1 MQAYTVLLKGIA
13 LWYPSVF
20 NNGLIPSLCRCTAV
34 SSYTTGTAVT
44 SGTSY
49 TTGTAITSCTSGSA
63 ITAITSGTNGSAIT
77 SYTADTAITSN
88 SGTTCTAITSDTSGN
103 TIWYTVQRGRE
114 EHLML
119 SREFDNKIPRQRN
132 NCRRNSEHDDEGH
145 EVFEYIRWGSVC
157 HTTY

>member
-34 SSYTTGTAVT
+34 SSYTTGTA
-44 SGTSY
+44 
-49 TTGTAITSCTSGSA
+49 ITSCTSGSA
-63 ITAITSGTNGSAIT
+63 ITAITSDTNGSAIT
-77 SYTADTAITSN
+77 SYTAITSN
-88 SGTTCTAITSDTSGN
+88 TGNTTCTAITSDTSGS

-145 EVFEYIRWGSVC
+145 EVFEYIRRGSVC

>member
-20 NNGLIPSLCRCTAV
+20 NNGLIPSLCCCTAV
-34 SSYTTGTAVT
+34 SSCTSGTAVS

-63 ITAITSGTNGSAIT
+63 IT
-77 SYTADTAITSN
+77 SYTAITSN
-88 SGTTCTAITSDTSGN
+88 TGNTTCTAIPSDTRGN
-103 TIWYTVQRGRE
+103 TIRYTVQRGRE